1 VRKNNGYSASLSIK
15 PSNGIVVGKEFT
27 MNEVV
32 KVALGVFSALVA
44 KEIIDTVVEKVSAT
58 RKARK
63 ERKAEEEEEEE
74 KAPRRAKAKK
84 KAKAKAK
91 GKKGKK

>member
-63 ERKAEEEEEEE
+63 ARKAEEEEE
-74 KAPRRAKAKK
+74 APRRAKAKK